1 MIALERAPHKTTSHG
16 RPHRRS
22 LPSFYSMFFE
32 QNDTYLYISSRLRGT
47 IKGMVAKNAGL
58 PATPADLINVDEVIG
73 KYYDLV
79 PDPSIAEQR
88 VIFGT
93 SGHRG
98 SSLKTSFNEAHIVAI
113 AQAIAEYRAKAGVT
127 GPLYLGRDTHALS
140 EPATRTAIE
149 VLVANGVR
157 VRIDSRDDVV
167 PTPVVSQAILT
178 HNRAADGSQRFT
190 GNDIADGIV
199 VTPSHNPPTD
209 GGFKYDP
216 PTGGP
221 APAEATNA
229 IAARA
234 NELLGSY
241 KSVKRTPYEQA
252 IASDLVERF
261 DYREHYVDDLSNVID
276 FDVIRSSGVRLGIDP
291 LGGASVNY
299 WPLMNEKYGLSIDV
313 VRPQVDPTWSFMTI
327 DHDGKIRM
335 DPSSPYAMK
344 GLVDSLNNGAW
355 KKYDLVGGTDP
366 DADRHGIVC
375 PDWGVMNPNHYIA
388 VCVEYLFGGNRPGW
402 PENAGIGKTLVSSSL
417 IDRVATSIGARLVE
431 VPVGFKWFVDPLF
444 SGEVAFG
451 GEESS
456 GMSFLRKDGRV
467 WTTDKDGLIPD
478 LLAAEITA
486 RTGKNPAQLHQDQVS
501 RFGESWYRRI
511 DTPTTLEQK
520 QKFAHLTGDD
530 VTATRLAGEEI
541 TAKLTTAPG
550 NGAAIGGIKVT
561 TANNWFAARPSGTEN
576 IYKVYAE
583 SFVSPDALDK
593 VLDEAT
599 DVVDK
604 ALEG

>member
-1 MIALERAPHKTTSHG
+1 
-16 RPHRRS
+16 
-22 LPSFYSMFFE
+22 
-32 QNDTYLYISSRLRGT
+32 
-47 IKGMVAKNAGL
+47 MVAKNAGL
-58 PATPADLINVDEVIG
+58 PATPADLIDVDEVIG
-73 KYYDLV
+73 KYYDIV
-79 PDPSIAEQR
+79 PDVNVPEQR
-88 VIFGT
+88 VSFGT

-113 AQAIAEYRAKAGVT
+113 TQAIAEHRKAAGIT

-140 EPATRTAIE
+140 LPAWKTAIE

-157 VRIDSRDDVV
+157 VRIDSRDDFT

-178 HNRAADGSQRFT
+178 HNRAADGTQRFS
-190 GNDIADGIV
+190 GDDLADGIV

-221 APAEATNA
+221 APAETTNA
-229 IAARA
+229 IAKRA
-234 NELLGSY
+234 NELLPDF
-241 KSVKRTPYEQA
+241 KNVKRIPFEQA
-252 IASDLVERF
+252 VKSDLVERF
-261 DYREHYVDDLSNVID
+261 DFRKHYVEDLGNVID
-276 FDVIRSSGVRLGIDP
+276 FGVIKSSGVRLGIDP

-299 WPLMNEKYGLSIDV
+299 WPLVNEVYGTSIEV
-313 VRPQVDPTWSFMTI
+313 VRPQVDPTWRFMTI

-355 KKYDLVGGTDP
+355 DKYDLVGGTDP

-388 VCVEYLFGGNRPGW
+388 VCVEYLFGKDKDGKPNRPGW
-402 PENAGIGKTLVSSSL
+402 PEGAGIGKTLVSSSL
-417 IDRVATSIGARLVE
+417 IDRVAASIGAKLVE

-444 SGEVAFG
+444 TGKVAFG

-478 LLAAEITA
+478 LLAAEITGKM
-486 RTGKNPAQLHQDQVS
+486 GKNPAELHKDQVA
-501 RFGESWYRRI
+501 RFGESWYKRI

-520 QKFAHLTGDD
+520 QKFAKLTGDD
-530 VTATRLAGEEI
+530 VTATTLGGEEI
-541 TAKLTTAPG
+541 TAKLTKAPG
-550 NGAAIGGIKVT
+550 NDAPIGGLKVT
-561 TANNWFAARPSGTEN
+561 TKNNWFAARPSGTEN

-583 SFVSPDALDK
+583 SFDSPETLDK
-593 VLDEAT
+593 VLEEAT
-599 DVVDK
+599 EVVDK
-604 ALEG
+604 ALAE

>member
-1 MIALERAPHKTTSHG
+1 
-16 RPHRRS
+16 
-22 LPSFYSMFFE
+22 
-32 QNDTYLYISSRLRGT
+32 
-47 IKGMVAKNAGL
+47 MVANNAGK
-58 PATPADLINVDEVIG
+58 PATPEDLVDLDALIG
-73 KYYDLV
+73 AYYDDV
-79 PDPSIAEQR
+79 PNADIPEQR

-113 AQAIAEYRAKAGVT
+113 TQAIAEYRKQAGVT
-127 GPLYLGRDTHALS
+127 GPLYIGRDTHALS
-140 EPATRTAIE
+140 EPAQRTAIE
-149 VLVANGVR
+149 VLVANGVHVR
-157 VRIDSRDDVV
+157 VDSRGDFV

-178 HNRAADGSQRFT
+178 HNRAEDGTQRFS
-190 GNDIADGIV
+190 GDGLADGIV

-216 PTGGP
+216 VTGGP
-221 APAEATNA
+221 APADVTNA
-229 IAARA
+229 IANRA
-234 NELLGSY
+234 NELLNNY
-241 KSVKRTPYEQA
+241 RSVKRVPFEEA
-252 IASDLVERF
+252 IKSDLVEGF
-261 DYREHYVDDLSNVID
+261 DYREHYVSDLANVID

-299 WPLMNEKYGLSIDV
+299 WPLMNEKYGLNIGV
-313 VRPQVDPTWSFMTI
+313 VRPDVDPTWRFMTI

-344 GLVDSLNNGAW
+344 GLVDQLNAGAW
-355 KKYDLVGGTDP
+355 DKYDLVGGTDP

-375 PDWGVMNPNHYIA
+375 PNWGVMNPNHYIA

-402 PENAGIGKTLVSSSL
+402 PAKAAIGKTLVSSSL
-417 IDRVATSIGARLVE
+417 IDRVAASINAKLVE

-456 GMSFLRKDGRV
+456 GMSFLRKDGRI

-486 RTGKNPAQLHQDQVS
+486 KTGKNPAQLHQEQVA
-501 RFGESWYRRI
+501 RFGESWYKRV

-520 QKFAHLTGDD
+520 QKFARLSGDD
-530 VTATRLAGEEI
+530 VEATTLAGEEI
-541 TAKLTTAPG
+541 TAKLTEAPG
-550 NGAAIGGIKVT
+550 NGAKIGGLKVT
-561 TANNWFAARPSGTEN
+561 TTNNWFAARPSGTEN

-583 SFVSPDALDK
+583 SFNSPEDLDK
-593 VLDEAT
+593 VLEEAKA
-599 DVVDK
+599 VVDK
-604 ALEG
+604 ALA

>member
-1 MIALERAPHKTTSHG
+1 
-16 RPHRRS
+16 
-22 LPSFYSMFFE
+22 
-32 QNDTYLYISSRLRGT
+32 
-47 IKGMVAKNAGL
+47 MVAKNAGM
-58 PATPADLINVDEVIG
+58 PATPEDLVDVDALICAYYDEVPNSNI
-73 KYYDLV
+73 
-79 PDPSIAEQR
+79 PEQR

-98 SSLKTSFNEAHIVAI
+98 SALKTSFNEAHIVAI
-113 AQAIAEYRAKAGVT
+113 TQAIAEYRKKAGVT
-127 GPLYLGRDTHALS
+127 GSLYIGRDTHALS
-140 EPATRTAIE
+140 EPAQKTAIE
-149 VLVANGVR
+149 VLVANGVHVR
-157 VRIDSRDDVV
+157 VDSRGDFV

-178 HNRAADGSQRFT
+178 HNRAADGTQRFS
-190 GNDIADGIV
+190 GEGLADGIV

-216 PTGGP
+216 VTGGP
-221 APAEATNA
+221 APADVTNA
-229 IAARA
+229 IANRA
-234 NELLGSY
+234 NELLDNY
-241 KSVKRTPYEQA
+241 KYVKRVPFEEA
-252 IASDLVERF
+252 IKSDLVEGF
-261 DYREHYVDDLSNVID
+261 DYREHYVSDLANVID

-299 WPLMNEKYGLSIDV
+299 WPLMNEKYGLNIGV
-313 VRPQVDPTWSFMTI
+313 VRPDVDPTWRFMTI

-344 GLVDSLNNGAW
+344 GLVDQLNAGAW
-355 KKYDLVGGTDP
+355 DKYDLVGGTDP

-375 PDWGVMNPNHYIA
+375 PNWGVMNPNHYIA
-388 VCVEYLFGGNRPGW
+388 VCVEYLFGGARPDW
-402 PENAGIGKTLVSSSL
+402 PKNTAIGKTLVSSSL
-417 IDRVATSIGARLVE
+417 IDRVAASINAKLVE

-486 RTGKNPAQLHQDQVS
+486 KTGKNPAQLHQDQVA
-501 RFGESWYRRI
+501 RFGESWYKRV

-520 QKFAHLTGDD
+520 QKFAALSGND
-530 VTATRLAGEEI
+530 VEATKLAGEDI
-541 TAKLTTAPG
+541 TAKLTEAPG
-550 NGAAIGGIKVT
+550 NGAKIGGLKVT
-561 TANNWFAARPSGTEN
+561 TKNNWFAARPSGTEN

-583 SFVSPDALDK
+583 SFVSPEALDK
-593 VLDEAT
+593 VLEEAT
-599 DVVDK
+599 AVVDK
-604 ALEG
+604 ALA

>member
-1 MIALERAPHKTTSHG
+1 
-16 RPHRRS
+16 
-22 LPSFYSMFFE
+22 
-32 QNDTYLYISSRLRGT
+32 
-47 IKGMVAKNAGL
+47 MVAKNAGL
-58 PATPADLINVDEVIG
+58 PATPADLIDVDEVIG
-73 KYYDLV
+73 KYYDIV
-79 PDPSIAEQR
+79 PDVNVPEQR
-88 VIFGT
+88 VSFGT

-113 AQAIAEYRAKAGVT
+113 SQAIAEHRKASGIT

-140 EPATRTAIE
+140 LPAWKTAIE

-157 VRIDSRDDVV
+157 VRIDSRDDFT

-178 HNRAADGSQRFT
+178 HNRAADGTQRFS
-190 GNDIADGIV
+190 GDDLADGIV

-221 APAEATNA
+221 APAETTNA
-229 IAARA
+229 IAKRA
-234 NELLGSY
+234 NELLPDF
-241 KSVKRTPYEQA
+241 KNVKRVPFEQA
-252 IASDLVERF
+252 VKSDLFERF
-261 DYREHYVDDLSNVID
+261 DFRKHYVEDLGNVID
-276 FDVIRSSGVRLGIDP
+276 FDVIKSSGVRLGIDP

-299 WPLMNEKYGLSIDV
+299 WPLVNEVYGTSIEV
-313 VRPQVDPTWSFMTI
+313 VRPQVDPTWRFMTI

-355 KKYDLVGGTDP
+355 DKYDLVGGTDP

-388 VCVEYLFGGNRPGW
+388 VVVEYLFGKDKNGNPNRPDW
-402 PENAGIGKTLVSSSL
+402 PEGTGIGKTLVSSSL
-417 IDRVATSIGARLVE
+417 IDRVAASIGAKLVE

-444 SGEVAFG
+444 TGEVAFG

-478 LLAAEITA
+478 LLAAEITGKM
-486 RTGKNPAQLHQDQVS
+486 GKNPAELHKDQVA
-501 RFGESWYRRI
+501 RFGESWYKRI

-520 QKFAHLTGDD
+520 QKFAKLTGDD
-530 VTATRLAGEEI
+530 VTATTLGGEEI
-541 TAKLTTAPG
+541 TAKLTKAPG
-550 NGAAIGGIKVT
+550 NDAPIGGLKVT
-561 TANNWFAARPSGTEN
+561 TKNNWFAARPSGTEN

-583 SFVSPDALDK
+583 SFDSPETLDK
-593 VLDEAT
+593 VLEEAT
-599 DVVDK
+599 EVVDK
-604 ALEG
+604 ALAE

>member
-1 MIALERAPHKTTSHG
+1 ME
-16 RPHRRS
+16 
-22 LPSFYSMFFE
+22 
-32 QNDTYLYISSRLRGT
+32 
-47 IKGMVAKNAGL
+47 GMVAKNAGM
-58 PATPADLINVDEVIG
+58 PATPEDLINVDEVLG

-79 PDPSIAEQR
+79 PDVNVPEEC

-98 SSLKTSFNEAHIVAI
+98 SSLKISFNEAHIVVI
-113 AQAIAEYRAKAGVT
+113 SQAIAENRKAAGIT

-140 EPATRTAIE
+140 LPAWKTAIE

-157 VRIDSRDDVV
+157 VRIDSRDDFT
-167 PTPVVSQAILT
+167 PTPTVSHAILT
-178 HNRAADGSQRFT
+178 HNRAADGTQRFT
-190 GNDIADGIV
+190 GDDLADGIV

-221 APAEATNA
+221 APAETTNA

-234 NELLGSY
+234 NELLPNW
-241 KSVKRTPYEQA
+241 KNVARVPYEQA
-252 IASDLVERF
+252 IKSDLIERF
-261 DYREHYVDDLSNVID
+261 DYREHYVDDLKNIID
-276 FDVIRSSGVRLGIDP
+276 LDLIKNSGVRLGIDP
-291 LGGASVNY
+291 LGGASVHY
-299 WPLMNEKYGLSIDV
+299 WELINEKYGLNIGLV
-313 VRPQVDPTWSFMTI
+313 NPEVDPRWSFMTI

-344 GLVDSLNNGAW
+344 GLVDRLNAGAW
-355 KKYDLVGGTDP
+355 DQYDLVGGTDP

-375 PDWGVMNPNHYIA
+375 PGSGVMNPNHYIA
-388 VCVEYLFGGNRPGW
+388 VCVEYLFGGNRPDW
-402 PENAGIGKTLVSSSL
+402 PAGAGVGKTLVSSSL
-417 IDRVATSIGARLVE
+417 IDRVAASINAKLVE

-444 SGEVAFG
+444 NGEVGFG

-456 GMSFLRKDGRV
+456 GMSFLRFNGRV
-467 WTTDKDGLIPD
+467 WTTDKDGIIPD

-486 RTGKNPAQLHQDQVS
+486 KTGKNPGQLHEEQVA
-501 RFGESWYRRI
+501 RFGQSWYKRI

-520 QKFAHLTGDD
+520 QKFASLTPESMTDTTLG
-530 VTATRLAGEEI
+530 GEPIEQ
-541 TAKLTTAPG
+541 KMTTAPG
-550 NGAAIGGIKVT
+550 NGARIGGIKVT
-561 TANNWFAARPSGTEN
+561 TKNNWFAARPSGTEN

-583 SFVSPDALDK
+583 SFDSEETLDK

-599 DVVDK
+599 AVVDK
-604 ALEG
+604 ALGE

>member
-1 MIALERAPHKTTSHG
+1 MI
-16 RPHRRS
+16 
-22 LPSFYSMFFE
+22 
-32 QNDTYLYISSRLRGT
+32 D
-47 IKGMVAKNAGL
+47 
-58 PATPADLINVDEVIG
+58 VDEVIG
-73 KYYDLV
+73 KYYDIV
-79 PDPSIAEQR
+79 PDVNVPEQR
-88 VIFGT
+88 VSFGT

-113 AQAIAEYRAKAGVT
+113 TQAIAEHRKAAGIT

-140 EPATRTAIE
+140 LPAWKTAIE

-157 VRIDSRDDVV
+157 VRIDSRDDFT

-178 HNRAADGSQRFT
+178 HNRAADGTQRFS
-190 GNDIADGIV
+190 GDDLADGIV

-221 APAEATNA
+221 APAETTNA
-229 IAARA
+229 IAKRA
-234 NELLGSY
+234 NELLPDF
-241 KSVKRTPYEQA
+241 KNVKRVPFEQA
-252 IASDLVERF
+252 VKSDLVERF
-261 DYREHYVDDLSNVID
+261 DFRKHYVEDLGNVID
-276 FDVIRSSGVRLGIDP
+276 FDVIKSSGVRLGIDP

-299 WPLMNEKYGLSIDV
+299 WPLVNEVYGTSIEV
-313 VRPQVDPTWSFMTI
+313 VRPQVDPTWRFMTI

-355 KKYDLVGGTDP
+355 DKYDLVGGTDP

-388 VCVEYLFGGNRPGW
+388 VVVEYLFGKDKNGNPNRPDW
-402 PENAGIGKTLVSSSL
+402 PEGTGIGKTLVSSSL
-417 IDRVATSIGARLVE
+417 IDRVAASIGAKLVE

-444 SGEVAFG
+444 TGEVAFG

-478 LLAAEITA
+478 LLAAEITGKM
-486 RTGKNPAQLHQDQVS
+486 GKNPAELHKDQVA
-501 RFGESWYRRI
+501 RFGESWYKRI

-520 QKFAHLTGDD
+520 QKFAKLTGDD
-530 VTATRLAGEEI
+530 VTATTLGGEEI
-541 TAKLTTAPG
+541 TAKLTKAPG
-550 NGAAIGGIKVT
+550 NDAPIGGLKVT
-561 TANNWFAARPSGTEN
+561 TKNNWFAARPSGTEN

-583 SFVSPDALDK
+583 SFDSPETLDK
-593 VLDEAT
+593 VLEEAT
-599 DVVDK
+599 EVVDK
-604 ALEG
+604 ALAE

>member
-1 MIALERAPHKTTSHG
+1 
-16 RPHRRS
+16 
-22 LPSFYSMFFE
+22 
-32 QNDTYLYISSRLRGT
+32 
-47 IKGMVAKNAGL
+47 MVAKNAGL
-58 PATPADLINVDEVIG
+58 PATPADLIDVDEVIG
-73 KYYDLV
+73 KYYDIIPDVNV
-79 PDPSIAEQR
+79 PEQR
-88 VIFGT
+88 VSFGT

-113 AQAIAEYRAKAGVT
+113 TQAIAEHRKAAGIT

-140 EPATRTAIE
+140 LPAWKTAIE

-157 VRIDSRDDVV
+157 VRIDSRDDFT

-178 HNRAADGSQRFT
+178 HNRAADGTQRFS
-190 GNDIADGIV
+190 GDDLADGIV

-221 APAEATNA
+221 ALAETTNA
-229 IAARA
+229 IAKRA
-234 NELLGSY
+234 NELLPDF
-241 KSVKRTPYEQA
+241 KNVKRIPFEQA
-252 IASDLVERF
+252 VKSDLVERF
-261 DYREHYVDDLSNVID
+261 DFRKHYVEDLGNVID
-276 FDVIRSSGVRLGIDP
+276 FDVIKSSGVRLGIDP

-299 WPLMNEKYGLSIDV
+299 WPLVNEVYGTSIEV
-313 VRPQVDPTWSFMTI
+313 VRPQVDPTWRFMTI

-355 KKYDLVGGTDP
+355 DKYDLVGGTDP

-375 PDWGVMNPNHYIA
+375 PNWGVMNPNHYIA
-388 VCVEYLFGGNRPGW
+388 VVVEYLFGKDKNGQPNRPDW
-402 PENAGIGKTLVSSSL
+402 PEGTGIGKTLVSSSL
-417 IDRVATSIGARLVE
+417 IDRVAASIGAKLVE

-444 SGEVAFG
+444 TGEVAFG

-478 LLAAEITA
+478 LLAAEITGKM
-486 RTGKNPAQLHQDQVS
+486 GKNPAELHKDQVA
-501 RFGESWYRRI
+501 RFGESWYKRI

-520 QKFAHLTGDD
+520 QKFAKLTGDD
-530 VTATRLAGEEI
+530 VTATTLGGEEI
-541 TAKLTTAPG
+541 TAKLTKAPG
-550 NGAAIGGIKVT
+550 NDAPIGGLKVT
-561 TANNWFAARPSGTEN
+561 TKNNWFAARPSGTEN

-583 SFVSPDALDK
+583 SFDSPETLDK
-593 VLDEAT
+593 VLEEAT
-599 DVVDK
+599 EVVDK
-604 ALEG
+604 ALAE

>member
-1 MIALERAPHKTTSHG
+1 
-16 RPHRRS
+16 
-22 LPSFYSMFFE
+22 
-32 QNDTYLYISSRLRGT
+32 
-47 IKGMVAKNAGL
+47 MVAKNAGM
-58 PATPADLINVDEVIG
+58 PATPEDLVDVDALIGAYYDEVPNSNI
-73 KYYDLV
+73 
-79 PDPSIAEQR
+79 PEQR

-98 SSLKTSFNEAHIVAI
+98 SALKTSFNEAHIVAI
-113 AQAIAEYRAKAGVT
+113 TQAIAEYRKSAGVN
-127 GPLYLGRDTHALS
+127 GPLYIGRDTHALS
-140 EPATRTAIE
+140 EPAQKTAIE
-149 VLVANGVR
+149 VLVANGVHVR
-157 VRIDSRDDVV
+157 VDSRGDFV

-178 HNRAADGSQRFT
+178 HNRAADGTQRFS
-190 GNDIADGIV
+190 GDGLADGIV

-216 PTGGP
+216 VTGGP
-221 APAEATNA
+221 APADVTNA
-229 IAARA
+229 IANRA
-234 NELLGSY
+234 NELLDNY
-241 KSVKRTPYEQA
+241 KSIKRVPFEEA
-252 IASDLVERF
+252 IKSDLVEGF
-261 DYREHYVDDLSNVID
+261 DYREHYVSDLANVID

-299 WPLMNEKYGLSIDV
+299 WPLMNEKYGLNIGV
-313 VRPQVDPTWSFMTI
+313 VRPDVDPTWRFMTI

-344 GLVDSLNNGAW
+344 GLVDQLNAGAW
-355 KKYDLVGGTDP
+355 DKYDLVGGTDP

-375 PDWGVMNPNHYIA
+375 PNWGVMNPNHYIA
-388 VCVEYLFGGNRPGW
+388 VCVEYLFGGARPDW
-402 PENAGIGKTLVSSSL
+402 PKNTAIGKTLVSSSL
-417 IDRVATSIGARLVE
+417 IDRVATSINAKLVE

-486 RTGKNPAQLHQDQVS
+486 KTGKNPAQLHQDQVA
-501 RFGESWYRRI
+501 RFGESWYKRV

-520 QKFAHLTGDD
+520 QKFAALSGSD
-530 VTATRLAGEEI
+530 VEATKLAGEDI
-541 TAKLTTAPG
+541 TAKLTEAPG
-550 NGAAIGGIKVT
+550 NGAKIGGLKVT
-561 TANNWFAARPSGTEN
+561 TENNWFAARPSGTEN

-583 SFVSPDALDK
+583 SFVSPEALDK
-593 VLDEAT
+593 VLEEAT
-599 DVVDK
+599 AVVDK
-604 ALEG
+604 ALA